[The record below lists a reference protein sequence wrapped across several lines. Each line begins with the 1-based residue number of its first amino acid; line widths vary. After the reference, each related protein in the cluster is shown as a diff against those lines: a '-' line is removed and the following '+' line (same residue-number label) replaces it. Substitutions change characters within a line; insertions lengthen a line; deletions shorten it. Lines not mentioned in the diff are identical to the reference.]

1 VNRASQRTR
10 RLSVAIF
17 VAALGLLV
25 TACGSTSGS
34 ASTTTT
40 RVTTASTSTTAPAQT
55 SPLTS
60 GSITGFGA
68 TIAAWATTHTK
79 VSEPVAGE
87 PKASYWGP
95 KTTSASV
102 FSHQFVVLQT
112 ALNRVVAL
120 DINFPSGTALA
131 TAEKETYSELPAD
144 QKLTFSVVLMDDT
157 NGNSCLL
164 VNVKSAILGAVLA
177 GPPFDDPSGTVGI
190 EFATVL
196 SAAALGYS
204 AKNINGAFLQLRAN
218 TSQSSC

>member
-1 VNRASQRTR
+1 M
-10 RLSVAIF
+10 LGLF
-17 VAALGLLV
+17 VA
-25 TACGSTSGS
+25 ACGSTSGS
-34 ASTTTT
+34 GSTTTT
-40 RVTTASTSTTAPAQT
+40 KATTAGSRTTTTAPAQT
-55 SPLTS
+55 SPITA

-68 TIAAWATTHTK
+68 TISAWATTHTK
-79 VSEPVAGE
+79 VKEAVAGE

-112 ALNRVVAL
+112 ALNRVIAL
-120 DINFPSGTALA
+120 DINFPSGTPLS
-131 TAEKETYSELPAD
+131 TAEKETYSQLPSD
-144 QKLTFSVVLMDDT
+144 EKLTSSVVLMNDT

-164 VNVKSAILGAVLA
+164 VNVKSATLGAVLS

-218 TSQSSC
+218 TAQSSC